1 MIHICLIH
9 YKYRV
14 KGVVKEMNSYYHKM
28 LLVGLL
34 SASILTGEVNH
45 INDSTDDQ
53 SNKITIEDKQNE
65 SDKTIEK

>member
-1 MIHICLIH
+1 
-9 YKYRV
+9 
-14 KGVVKEMNSYYHKM
+14 MNSYYHKM